1 MSEELITYL
10 SPRLR
15 AMSVAF
21 LFVGLGG
28 IVLFGW
34 FCAEQEFF
42 GVPVGLFESVIVV
55 MFFAVLLGFLEYERH
70 EHRERERFIKFCKLG
85 DEVKELSGI
94 LTLDPDASIFE
105 FMEMQPQLIE
115 FAAKLNSMK
124 VLSPSILLEF
134 DETGWIICRAKW
146 KGFLEDL
153 YLASLRN
160 DLKEARKLIKP
171 QAPIIPGLVSQ

>member
-28 IVLFGW
+28 IVLFFW
-34 FCAEQEFF
+34 FCAEQKFF
-42 GVPVGLFESVIVV
+42 GAPVGLFESVIVV

-70 EHRERERFIKFCKLG
+70 EHREGERFIKFCKFG
-85 DEVKELSGI
+85 DEVKKLSGI
-94 LTLDPDASIFE
+94 LALDPDANYLV

-124 VLSPSILLEF
+124 IPSPSILLEF
-134 DETGWIICRAKW
+134 DEIGWTICSAEW
-146 KGFLEDL
+146 TGFLENL

-171 QAPIIPGLVSQ
+171 QAPIIPGLVS